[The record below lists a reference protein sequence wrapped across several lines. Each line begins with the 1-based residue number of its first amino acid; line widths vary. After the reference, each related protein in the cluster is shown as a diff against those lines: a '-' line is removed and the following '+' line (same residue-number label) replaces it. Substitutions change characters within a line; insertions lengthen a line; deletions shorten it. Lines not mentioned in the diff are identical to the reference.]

1 MYFIDYEKIRKFQEL
16 RLGELRFVFH
26 LMYWFDGFIKDE
38 EISSIN
44 KLFTID
50 LLHKRILAEVP
61 KDFIEDNLSCKVY
74 RVSPRLVGYIKL
86 DGDYD
91 YEESITMFPDKLT
104 DLSLNEY
111 RLLFKM
117 LEYID
122 EGNIVKL
129 NKQRKE
135 RFASELNISVN
146 TLKKALMTLKQK
158 GIMESYVYSSYRMN
172 YDTIRTSISI
182 CLRESDFKKELST

>member
-1 MYFIDYEKIRKFQEL
+1 MYFVDYNKIKTLQEL
-16 RLGELRFVFH
+16 KLGELRFIFG
-26 LMYWFDGFIKDE
+26 LMVDLNGVISTKPVSGYSK
-38 EISSIN
+38 EIE
-44 KLFTID
+44 D
-50 LLHKRILAEVP
+50 LLHKGILVEVS
-61 KDFIEDNLSCKVY
+61 KEIEEYFSMKLY
-74 RVSPRLVGYIKL
+74 RVSPRLIGYIEL

-158 GIMESYVYSSYRMN
+158 GIMESYVYSSYRMD
-172 YDTIRTSISI
+172 YFTFRTSISI
-182 CLRESDFKKELST
+182 

>member
-1 MYFIDYEKIRKFQEL
+1 MYFIDYEKIREL
-16 RLGELRFVFH
+16 QKLSVGELRFLFG
-26 LMYWFDGFIKDE
+26 LLKNFNGFLNSN
-38 EISSIN
+38 EIIAN
-44 KLFTID
+44 RDIVKD
-50 LLHKRILAEVP
+50 LLYKGILVEVSKRILE
-61 KDFIEDNLSCKVY
+61 EYLGGCLLY
-74 RVSPRLVGYIKL
+74 RISPRLIGYIEL

-91 YEESITMFPDKLT
+91 YEESIMMFPDKLT

-158 GIMESYVYSSYRMN
+158 GIMESYVYSSYRMD
-172 YDTIRTSISI
+172 YFTFRTSISI
-182 CLRESDFKKELST
+182 CIKESDFKKELST